1 MESKDEA
8 EGGETVIIYNFFFK
22 LFSLFHFS
30 REEEE
35 EEEEGRLW
43 FALGGVDSVDPR

>member
-8 EGGETVIIYNFFFK
+8 EGGETVIIYNFFF
-22 LFSLFHFS
+22 SLFHFS
-30 REEEE
+30 REEE